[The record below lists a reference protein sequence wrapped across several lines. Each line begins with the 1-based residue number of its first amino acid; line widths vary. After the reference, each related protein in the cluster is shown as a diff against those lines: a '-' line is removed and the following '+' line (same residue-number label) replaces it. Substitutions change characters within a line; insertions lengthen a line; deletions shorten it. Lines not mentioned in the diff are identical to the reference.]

1 MAHTIILARD
11 ATGSTIVVVH
21 GVEVNLSIGG
31 GPMAAEL
38 MVPELEEVEPPA
50 EAAARRLL
58 DEAAARIVDAGV
70 RSESALERKAPFAA
84 LLDVAKARRA
94 DMIVVGNHGTG
105 AIWGALLGSTA
116 FKLLH
121 HSPISVVVVPHRH

>member
-1 MAHTIILARD
+1 
-11 ATGSTIVVVH
+11 
-21 GVEVNLSIGG
+21 
-31 GPMAAEL
+31 MAAEL

-58 DEAAARIVDAGV
+58 DEAAARIEDAGV

-84 LLDVAKARRA
+84 LLDAAKARRA